1 MHYKH
6 FLALHLFKIKE
17 NPMKNLLKE
26 ACVGNL
32 KEAINAEKQGADRLE
47 LCAELHLGGTT
58 PSEELILQAKQ
69 QLHIPLRIMIRPRG
83 GDFVYTEEELQEM
96 RASIEFCK
104 SAGVEAVVFGILD
117 KENQLD
123 LPRISELARLA
134 QPLKVVIHK
143 AIDLTPDPLEAA
155 KQLCRI
161 EEIDTILTSG
171 GQPTAFEGREVLQRM
186 IDSCGEKLEIMP
198 GGKVSHSNLKEL
210 HGLLGAKAYHGK
222 LIVGDLD

>member
-1 MHYKH
+1 
-6 FLALHLFKIKE
+6 
-17 NPMKNLLKE
+17 MKKLIKE

-32 KEAINAEKQGADRLE
+32 EEAINAEKQGADRLE

-58 PSEELILQAKQ
+58 PSEELILQAQQ

-83 GDFVYTEEELQEM
+83 GDFVYTEQELQEM

-104 SAGVEAVVFGILD
+104 RAKVEAVVFGILD
-117 KENQLD
+117 EKNRLD

-155 KQLCRI
+155 KQLCKI

-171 GQPTAFEGREVLQRM
+171 GKPTAFEGREVLQQM
-186 IDSCGEKLEIMP
+186 MESCGEKLEIMP
-198 GGKVSHSNLKEL
+198 GGKVSHSNLEDL

-222 LIVGDLD
+222 LIVGNLD

>member
-1 MHYKH
+1 
-6 FLALHLFKIKE
+6 
-17 NPMKNLLKE
+17 MKNLIKE

-32 KEAINAEKQGADRLE
+32 EEAINAEKQGADRLE

-83 GDFVYTEEELQEM
+83 GDFVYTEKELQEM

-171 GQPTAFEGREVLQRM
+171 GQPTAFEGREVLQQM
-186 IDSCGEKLEIMP
+186 MQSCGEKLEIMP
-198 GGKVSHSNLKEL
+198 GGKVSHSNLEDL

-222 LIVGDLD
+222 LIVGNLD

>member
-1 MHYKH
+1 
-6 FLALHLFKIKE
+6 
-17 NPMKNLLKE
+17 MKNLIKE

-32 KEAINAEKQGADRLE
+32 EEAINAEKQGADRLE

-155 KQLCRI
+155 KQLCEI

-186 IDSCGEKLEIMP
+186 IDSCGEKQEIMP
-198 GGKVSHSNLKEL
+198 GGKVSSANLEEL

-222 LIVGDLD
+222 LIVGNLD

>member
-1 MHYKH
+1 
-6 FLALHLFKIKE
+6 
-17 NPMKNLLKE
+17 MKNLIKE

-32 KEAINAEKQGADRLE
+32 EEAINAEKQGADRLE

-83 GDFVYTEEELQEM
+83 GDFVYTEKELQEM

-117 KENQLD
+117 EENQLD
-123 LPRISELARLA
+123 LARISELARLA

-155 KQLCRI
+155 KQLCEI

-186 IDSCGEKLEIMP
+186 IDSCGEKQEIMP
-198 GGKVSHSNLKEL
+198 GGKVSSANLEEL

-222 LIVGDLD
+222 LIVGNLD

>member
-1 MHYKH
+1 
-6 FLALHLFKIKE
+6 
-17 NPMKNLLKE
+17 MKNLIKE

-32 KEAINAEKQGADRLE
+32 EEAINAEKQGADRLE

-117 KENQLD
+117 EENQLD
-123 LPRISELARLA
+123 LARISELARLA

-155 KQLCRI
+155 KQLCEI

-186 IDSCGEKLEIMP
+186 IDSCGEKQEIMP
-198 GGKVSHSNLKEL
+198 GGKVSSANLEEL

-222 LIVGDLD
+222 LIVGNLD